1 MDHTAPRMLNR
12 DVFAG
17 LIFLIIAVVFGI
29 EGWRYGLGEGA
40 QAGPG
45 FFPVVL
51 SVMTGVFGI
60 LAIIVGLR
68 KRTHEADEPISWRGI
83 VLICASLA
91 LFAAAARVLGLV
103 PIVFVCTVLAAL
115 ASTKNSVLAAILMGA
130 VMSALCYLIFAVGL
144 SISLPTFGT
153 MFGG

>member
-1 MDHTAPRMLNR
+1 MNNTAPRMINR

-17 LIFLIIAVVFGI
+17 LIFLVIAIVFGF

-45 FFPVVL
+45 FFPVIL
-51 SVMTGVFGI
+51 SVMTGVFGALTI
-60 LAIIVGLR
+60 FLGIR
-68 KRTHEADEPISWRGI
+68 NREHETPEPVSWRAI

-91 LFAAAARVLGLV
+91 LFAAAARILGLV
-103 PIVFVCTVLAAL
+103 PIVFVCTILAAL
-115 ASTKNSVLAAILMGA
+115 ASTRNSILAAVIIGVA
-130 VMSALCYLIFAVGL
+130 MSALCYLIFAVGL

-153 MFGG
+153 VFGG

>member
-1 MDHTAPRMLNR
+1 MDHTAPRIFNR

-17 LIFLIIAVVFGI
+17 LIFLAIAIVFGV

-45 FFPVVL
+45 FFPVIL
-51 SVMTGVFGI
+51 SVMTGTFGALI
-60 LAIIVGLR
+60 AVVGLR
-68 KRTHEADEPISWRGI
+68 KKVPETAEPVSWRGI

-91 LFAAAARVLGLV
+91 LFAAAGRTLGLV

-115 ASTKNSVLAAILMGA
+115 ASTKNSIIAVVVMGF

-144 SISLPTFGT
+144 SISLPTFGAV
-153 MFGG
+153 FGG